1 MLDFDVFKKR
11 ELSLD
16 KKLFA
21 EYKRLER
28 EFKLIENTLKTSK
41 ITQNRDKKEWFDQ
54 PYMIDQYIH

>member
-41 ITQNRDKKEWFDQ
+41 ITQNRDKKE
-54 PYMIDQYIH
+54 